1 MRRNPGTASP
11 WADVRRPTRESH
23 KSAQRSKVSLRFSC
37 QLKNN
42 SVCPKR
48 LQEAPAEKTAGAP
61 CFFSVIV
68 TETGAEPALHSE
80 GEFQRHFYVARRIGL
95 ARYRAKRGAA
105 KRHARAAELRMV
117 EEVQRLEDVLQT
129 HAFPNYGKRK
139 FFGHRHIRVAHARRT
154 DPGQGPRRG
163 ANGIWRGV
171 AEASRGGE
179 KMAHPIRAGI
189 SRGRADQIRTL
200 GAVSRNALPAVQ
212 ARRQRPAAVEAPDP
226 IDPPAA
232 EEGVQ
237 HGIPVVAQL
246 PSAAERQLVHVA
258 DLEDVG
264 HVVQRYGI
272 LQPAIVGILQR
283 TPTGI
288 PGV

>member
-68 TETGAEPALHSE
+68 TETGAEPAPNSE
-80 GEFQRHFYVARRIGL
+80 GESQRHLYVARRVGL
-95 ARYRAKRGAA
+95 ASYCAKRGAA
-105 KRHARAAELRMV
+105 KRHARTAELRMV

-129 HAFPNYGKRK
+129 HAFPNHGERK
-139 FFGHRHIRVAHARRT
+139 FFGHRYIRVAHAWST

-163 ANGIWRGV
+163 ADSVWRGL
-171 AEASRGGE
+171 AEASRVGE
-179 KMAHPIRAGI
+179 ILGHPLRAGI
-189 SRGRADQIRTL
+189 SRGRA
-200 GAVSRNALPAVQ
+200 
-212 ARRQRPAAVEAPDP
+212 
-226 IDPPAA
+226 
-232 EEGVQ
+232 
-237 HGIPVVAQL
+237 
-246 PSAAERQLVHVA
+246 
-258 DLEDVG
+258 
-264 HVVQRYGI
+264 
-272 LQPAIVGILQR
+272 
-283 TPTGI
+283 
-288 PGV
+288 